1 MQLVNHPQHA
11 RREPCFLLSLLSPE
25 YFLPS
30 PFFFHFPKLF
40 GRVLQTEMRIGVHRH
55 ANLTVPHQILE
66 RLRVHA
72 GLRHVAAISV
82 SAMAAAE
89 VMATGTAGATKTKKD
104 NKERTGD
111 EEERFPI
118 AVFLP

>member
-1 MQLVNHPQHA
+1 M
-11 RREPCFLLSLLSPE
+11 LSLLPPE
-25 YFLPS
+25 YFLPR
-30 PFFFHFPKLF
+30 PFFLHFPKLF
-40 GRVLQTEMRIGVHRH
+40 GRVLQSEMRIGVHRH

-72 GLRHVAAISV
+72 GLSHVAAISV
-82 SAMAAAE
+82 AAMAAAE

-111 EEERFPI
+111 EERKIPHRRFF
-118 AVFLP
+118 ALS